1 MYHNQLLLT
10 KFGTILQ
17 YVKNAQKTEQLTKK
31 TWGQGWVV
39 LVVSTKWRIHKEE
52 IGNYWLKT

>member
-1 MYHNQLLLT
+1 MWKMMSIVDY
-10 KFGTILQ
+10 
-17 YVKNAQKTEQLTKK
+17 NAQKTEQLTR
-31 TWGQGWVV
+31 TTREQGFVF

>member
-1 MYHNQLLLT
+1 MWKMMSIVDY
-10 KFGTILQ
+10 
-17 YVKNAQKTEQLTKK
+17 NAQKTEQLTKK

-39 LVVSTKWRIHKEE
+39 LVVSTIWQIHKEE